1 MLRNERGPSR
11 GELSIP
17 SALVNEAAQPFFFFF
32 FVLLTLIL
40 ADGLCTDVLTDD
52 ASNPSLQDGA

>member
-17 SALVNEAAQPFFFFF
+17 SALVNEAAQPFFF
-32 FVLLTLIL
+32 VLFTLIL